1 MTEEKIIDKRRKYF
15 IVMDCE
21 TAPCDREV
29 EEVTPINMLA
39 YDLGWA
45 ITDRHGNIYETRSYV
60 ITDIFLDEKE
70 LMQSAY
76 YAEKIPQYWKDIKCG
91 KRILTSFY
99 KVHKQLLEDIETYNV
114 SRVFAHNMRF
124 DYGSLNNTERWL
136 TKSKYRYFLPYGV
149 EVCDTLKM
157 AQQVIA
163 TMPTYQRW
171 CEENGYMTKHRKPQ
185 PRLTAEIIYRFLSG
199 DDDFEEEHKGLDDVL
214 IEVQIMAYCFRKH
227 KKMECRL
234 WA

>member
-1 MTEEKIIDKRRKYF
+1 MTEEMIIDRRRKYF
-15 IVMDCE
+15 IVLDCE

-29 EEVTPINMLA
+29 EEVTPVNMLA

-45 ITDRHGNIYETRSYV
+45 VTDRHGNIYATRSYV
-60 ITDIFLDEKE
+60 IADIFLDEKE
-70 LMQSAY
+70 LMKSAY
-76 YAEKIPQYWKDIKCG
+76 YAEKIPQYWEDIKSG
-91 KRILTSFY
+91 KRILTTFY
-99 KVHKQLLEDIETYNV
+99 NVHKQLLEDIEMFDV

-214 IEVQIMAYCFRKH
+214 IEIQIMAYCFRKH